1 MTSFDCNRKA
11 FAYIGDVMN
20 EPLIVCP
27 TCKSTIKLT
36 DSLALP
42 LIEST
47 RKEYE
52 AKIGEIEA
60 KIGVREADVLK
71 QRVGLA
77 KERESIDAEIA
88 ERLNSER
95 KRLGD
100 EAVKRAKLLLCS
112 ELDQKNTEIAD
123 LQAVLIDRDEKLSQ
137 AQKSQT
143 EVIRK
148 QRELDDATRQIDLTV
163 EKKVQESLGTIREKA
178 KKEAEDHL
186 KLRVLEKE
194 ETIRA
199 MQVQIEALR
208 SKAEQGS
215 QQLQGEVQELELE
228 ALLRAQFPRD
238 IIEPVPKGEFGGD
251 LLHRVSNNSGHLC
264 GTIIWEAKRT
274 KNWADGWLSK
284 LRDDQR
290 AAKAEIAV
298 IVSTALPKDVTAF
311 DLREDVW
318 VSDPRFA
325 IPIAGLLRQ
334 SLIDVAGA
342 RQAIEGKDT
351 KMELLY
357 GYLTGPRFR
366 QRLEAIVEKF
376 SEMQSDLE
384 RERKAITKSWSKRE
398 EQIRCMAGATAGMF
412 GDLQGIAGRTLR
424 EVEGLEFEA
433 VTVIDRKLPVS
444 KN

>member
-1 MTSFDCNRKA
+1 LEFKMT
-11 FAYIGDVMN
+11 
-20 EPLIVCP
+20 EPMIVCP
-27 TCKSTIKLT
+27 TCKTTIKLT

-52 AKIGEIEA
+52 QKIGQLKADID
-60 KIGVREADVLK
+60 GREAEVLK
-71 QRVGLA
+71 HRVSLA

-95 KRLGD
+95 TRLTED
-100 EAVKRAKLLLCS
+100 ATKKARLLLGS
-112 ELDQKNTEIAD
+112 ELDQRNSEIAD
-123 LQAVLIDRDEKLSQ
+123 LQGALEDRDKKLSE
-137 AQKSQT
+137 AQKLQV
-143 EVIRK
+143 ELIRK
-148 QRELDDATRQIDLTV
+148 QRDLDDAARQIDLTV
-163 EKKVQESLGTIREKA
+163 ETRIQESLGPIRVQARKD
-178 KKEAEDHL
+178 AESQL
-186 KLRVLEKE
+186 KLKLSEKE
-194 ETIRA
+194 QTILS

-208 SKAEQGS
+208 CKAEQGS

-238 IIEPVPKGEFGGD
+238 TIEPVPKGEFGGD
-251 LLHRVSNNSGHLC
+251 LLHRVFNSSGQLC

-274 KNWADGWLSK
+274 KNWSDGWLSK

-290 AAKAEIAV
+290 AAKAEISV
-298 IVSTALPKDVTAF
+298 IVSAALPKDVTTF

-325 IPIAGLLRQ
+325 VPVASVLRQ
-334 SLIDVAGA
+334 SLIEVATA
-342 RQAIEGKDT
+342 RQASEGKGT

-357 GYLTGPRFR
+357 SYLTGPRFR
-366 QRLEAIVEKF
+366 QRIEAIVERF
-376 SEMQSDLE
+376 AEMQSDLE
-384 RERKAITKSWSKRE
+384 RERKAITKTWSKRE

-424 EVEGLEFEA
+424 EVEGLELEA
-433 VTVIDRKLPVS
+433 VTAVDRKLPLS
-444 KN
+444 NN